1 MTDSL
6 SFSTIA
12 DLSAA
17 STAGLSSGQTANVSD
32 LKRGGSFRFESG
44 STATTNTGTV
54 FAASGGGRWLRINPL
69 PLNVQWFGAVGDGI
83 ADDYPAF
90 MAAHDV
96 LLPKGGMIVVPKGY
110 YRLSATINQHC
121 AVIWQ
126 GEGNSAAV
134 NDQTIGS
141 FSTNAQG
148 SVLLIDSGIQAFI
161 INAHNT
167 DGTGTA
173 PDDTYPNGAG
183 SGLRDLYIRSNGGG
197 SSVDGI
203 WMRATTLIENVTIRG
218 FSGRGLRIEAS
229 EPPSNPVKGNANQ
242 WVLTNVSLIGNGSHG
257 LHVKSNDTN
266 AGIATRLDCTD
277 NGGWGVLDESLIG
290 NTYVACHQSYNVLGA
305 IKTGDGAPN
314 TVIGDYIET
323 EAEVGANVD
332 FGNATTAIGHLAGQ
346 SPSSSIDTRA
356 FVMTAGL
363 SVGAPYRH
371 LNRRKEP
378 KVLGVLGSFQPNYG
392 AIGWGSNNDVIGINN
407 QADWQIQY
415 NPTSQWWDFQYQ
427 GGGNPFTV
435 MRFPTGSTLAN
446 PRKFVADFPN
456 GHFLGGLFRGI
467 GSAAPTTGAWL
478 QGDVIEN
485 SAPAAGGNAG
495 WICTAAGSPG
505 TWKSFGAI
513 AA

>member
-32 LKRGGSFRFESG
+32 LKRGGSFRLETG

-54 FAASGGGRWLRINPL
+54 FAASGGGRWLRVNPL
-69 PLNVQWFGAVGDGI
+69 PLNVQWFGAVGDGVT
-83 ADDYPAF
+83 DDHAAF
-90 MAAHDV
+90 MAAHDA
-96 LLPKGGMIVVPKGY
+96 LLPEGGTILVPKGY
-110 YRLSATINQHC
+110 YRLSAAINQHC
-121 AVIWQ
+121 PVIWQ
-126 GEGNSAAV
+126 GEGNSAAFA
-134 NDQTIGS
+134 DRTIGS
-141 FSTNAQG
+141 FTMNAQG
-148 SVLLIDSGIQAFI
+148 SVLLIDSGVQAFI
-161 INAHNT
+161 INASNT

-173 PDDTYPNGAG
+173 PDGTYPNGAG
-183 SGLRDLYIRSNGGG
+183 SALRDLYIRSNGGG

-203 WMRATTLIENVTIRG
+203 WMRATATLENVTIRG
-218 FSGRGLRIEAS
+218 FTGRGLRIEAS
-229 EPPSNPVKGNANQ
+229 VSASNPVKGNANL
-242 WVLTNVSLIGNGSHG
+242 WMLTNVDLIGNGSHG
-257 LHVKSNDTN
+257 LHVKSNDAN
-266 AGIATRLDCTD
+266 AGVATRVNSTA

-290 NTYVACHQSYNVLGA
+290 NTYVACHQASNTLGA
-305 IKTGDGAPN
+305 MKTIDTAPN
-314 TVIGDYIET
+314 TVIGGYIEIT
-323 EAEVGANVD
+323 AAGDNAD
-332 FGNATTAIGHLAGQ
+332 FGNATTVIGDLAGQ
-346 SPSSSIDTRA
+346 STSSSASSRA

-363 SVGAPYRH
+363 SVAAPYRH
-371 LNRRKEP
+371 LNRRASP
-378 KVLGVLGSFQPNYG
+378 SVLGVIGSLQPNYG
-392 AIGWGSNNDVIGINN
+392 AIGWGSSNDVIGANN

-415 NPTSQWWDFQYQ
+415 NTTSKWWDFQYQ

-446 PRKFVADFPN
+446 PRKFAADFPN

-478 QGDVIEN
+478 QGDIIEN

-495 WICTAAGSPG
+495 WICTTAGSPG